1 MKGVFISYTDDKEN
15 EVVDDDNDNAND
27 EADDRTDDDV
37 GRGLA
42 SNGEH

>member
-15 EVVDDDNDNAND
+15 EVVDDDNDD
-27 EADDRTDDDV
+27 VDGKADDRTDDDV